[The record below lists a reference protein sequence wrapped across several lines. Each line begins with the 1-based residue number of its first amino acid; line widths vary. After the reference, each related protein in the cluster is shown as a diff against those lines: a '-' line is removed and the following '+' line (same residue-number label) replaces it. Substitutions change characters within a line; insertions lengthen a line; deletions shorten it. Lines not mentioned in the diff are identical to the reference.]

1 MLEVTDE
8 SFERD
13 VLRSEKPVVVDF
25 WAPWC
30 GPCRAVE
37 PVLAELERELDERVV
52 FARMDIDEHP
62 ISASRFGILSIPTVI
77 LFDAGEAKQ
86 TVVGARRRSEYE
98 AAWAPWLARAAS

>member
-13 VLRSEKPVVVDF
+13 VIQAELPVVVDF

-37 PVLAELERELDERVV
+37 PVLEELERELEGVV

-62 ISASRFGILSIPTVI
+62 ISAARFGILSIPTVI
-77 LFDAGEAKQ
+77 LFDGGEAKE
-86 TVVGARRRSEYE
+86 TVVGARRRAEYE
-98 AAWAPWLARAAS
+98 AAWAPWLARAAN